1 MYFFCLFRAI
11 VIEIK
16 DVLMPMA
23 SNKLDN
29 FKELV
34 LKQRF
39 VIVLLKEDALKRD
52 NNAGMHMVHM
62 I

>member
-1 MYFFCLFRAI
+1 

-39 VIVLLKEDALKRD
+39 VIILLKGDALKRV

>member
-1 MYFFCLFRAI
+1 M
-11 VIEIK
+11 IEIK
-16 DVLMPMA
+16 DVPMPMA

-29 FKELV
+29 SKELV

-39 VIVLLKEDALKRD
+39 VIVLLKEDALKRVS
-52 NNAGMHMVHM
+52 NAGMHMVHM